1 MTKKSGSFKKPV
13 VRKKRKTAKSV
24 FRIRKR
30 TQRHIQIIGILI
42 LLLLVPIIWINMNS
56 QPSYESSSVSESP
69 VPVVTSSVPS
79 STVSSKSSESAQ
91 NHGWELMLVNYQYPL
106 KDYEPELRLV
116 SNNSE
121 VDVRIYDDLVKLL
134 EAGRADGITLFPCSG
149 YRSYE
154 LQVKLFTS
162 KVDKLKQKGLS
173 QEEAETTAATE
184 VARPGTSEHITG
196 LCADIVSIDYQRL
209 DSGFADTETAQW
221 LADNAWKYGFILR
234 FPKGK
239 EHITG
244 VIYEPWH
251 YRFVGKEAAR
261 EIHEKGI
268 TLEEYLE
275 MNVS

>member
-69 VPVVTSSVPS
+69 VPVVTSSVTS

-91 NHGWELMLVNYQYPL
+91 NQSWELMLVNYQYPL

-134 EAGRADGITLFPCSG
+134 EAGRADGITLFPCSKSEAK
-149 YRSYE
+149 RS
-154 LQVKLFTS
+154 
-162 KVDKLKQKGLS
+162 
-173 QEEAETTAATE
+173 
-184 VARPGTSEHITG
+184 
-196 LCADIVSIDYQRL
+196 
-209 DSGFADTETAQW
+209 
-221 LADNAWKYGFILR
+221 
-234 FPKGK
+234 
-239 EHITG
+239 
-244 VIYEPWH
+244 
-251 YRFVGKEAAR
+251 
-261 EIHEKGI
+261 
-268 TLEEYLE
+268 
-275 MNVS
+275 